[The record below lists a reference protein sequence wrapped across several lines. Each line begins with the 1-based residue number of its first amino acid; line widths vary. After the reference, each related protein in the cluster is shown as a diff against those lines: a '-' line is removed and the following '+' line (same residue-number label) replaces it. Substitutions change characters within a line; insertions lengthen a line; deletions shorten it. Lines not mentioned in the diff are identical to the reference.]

1 MTEQE
6 RRSASR
12 YRPTAPQRR
21 FHLLSEEAAWHL
33 VEQVRELFGRQYR
46 ERIQQK
52 VGARARELLQQTL
65 GQVVRRENLTLSRS
79 DRRALEELI
88 ESEVLGYG
96 PLDPL
101 LADPAI
107 SEVMVNGPDAVY
119 VERHGLMEE
128 TAVTFRDRE
137 HLMRIIERILSPLGR
152 RVDESSPMIDARLPD
167 GSRVNIIIPPLSL
180 VGPTVTIRKFEREA
194 FTVEDMINFGTLT
207 PQVAAFLAACVRGRL
222 NIIVS
227 GGTGSGKT
235 TLLNVLSS
243 FIPEEER
250 IVTIENAAELQL
262 RQKHLISLEARPPNV
277 EGRGEIT
284 IRDLVINA
292 LRMRPD
298 RIVVGE
304 VRGGEAL
311 DMLQTMS
318 TGASLTTLHAND
330 PREALLR
337 LETMVMLAGFDL
349 PIRAIREQIALA
361 IDLFVHLRRM
371 PDGRRRVVRVAEVVG
386 LRGRDVVLR
395 DIYRFR
401 LQAVEGDEFE
411 GQLEPSGAIP
421 RAVEKLRYRKIPV
434 DGGWFRAPDEEAG
447 DEAAG

>member
-167 GSRVNIIIPPLSL
+167 GSRVNVIIPPLSL
-180 VGPTVTIRKFEREA
+180 VGPALTVRKFEREA
-194 FTVEDMINFGTLT
+194 LTMADLIDLGTLT
-207 PQVAAFLAACVRGRL
+207 PQVAAFLAACVGGRL

-227 GGTGSGKT
+227 GGTTTGKT